1 MVAIIIGALAFSVG
15 GAFMGDSAGF
25 TRLWPSVIVAVC
37 FVIGSGF
44 LARAVH
50 RGGLS
55 TTYVIGLGFEAVITV
70 AIGLAL
76 FGERLSAAQ
85 IVGILIIL
93 VGLITLKHG

>member
-25 TRLWPSVIVAVC
+25 TRLWPSLIVAAC

-55 TTYVIGLGFEAVITV
+55 TTYVIGLGFEAVISV

-76 FGERLSAAQ
+76 FGERLSLAQ
-85 IVGILIIL
+85 IAGIVIIIA
-93 VGLITLKHG
+93 GLITLKHG

>member
-1 MVAIIIGALAFSVG
+1 MVAILIGAVAFSVG

-25 TRLWPSVIVAVC
+25 TRLWPSMIVAAC

-76 FGERLSAAQ
+76 FGERLSVAQ
-85 IVGILIIL
+85 GAGIVIIL
-93 VGLITLKHG
+93 VGLVTLKYG